1 MIERRKTRT
10 VMKGE
15 VPVGGDHP
23 VSIQTMTKVDTS
35 DVEKTVDEIRRLSA
49 AGAQI
54 VRVAVPG
61 AKAAKA
67 IKEIKPQVSVPI
79 VADIHFS
86 PALALKAIEAGAD
99 CIRINPGNIGKH
111 VKAIKDICRRCKDRG
126 ISMRIGG
133 NEGSIMDRKGIEVV
147 EHDTDPVVKMVDEV
161 LKNCEILESQGFRDI
176 VVSVKSHDPLET
188 IRAYTLIAGQCDYP
202 LHLGVTHAGTIE
214 QATIKTA
221 VAFGALLS
229 KGLGDTIR
237 VSITG
242 DPADE
247 VSVGRE
253 ILQCLGMRK
262 RGMEVYA
269 CPSCGRA
276 DVDVIKL
283 TAEVEE
289 VVKGLNLDV
298 RVAVMGCEVNG
309 PGEAAQADIGIAA
322 GRGWGYI
329 MQKGRILE
337 KVEADRLAA
346 ALRTHILRMRDE
358 GLIVPS
364 EEP

>member
-1 MIERRKTRT
+1 
-10 VMKGE
+10 MKGN

-23 VSIQTMTKVDTS
+23 VSVQTMTKVDTA
-35 DVEKTVDEIRRLSA
+35 DVETSVDEIRRLTA
-49 AGAQI
+49 AGADI
-54 VRVAVPG
+54 VRVSVPG

-67 IKEIKPQVSVPI
+67 IAEIKPQVTVPI

-111 VKAIKDICRRCKDRG
+111 VDAIREISRRCKDKG
-126 ISMRIGG
+126 VSMRVGG
-133 NEGSIMDRKGIEVV
+133 NEGSIMEREGIEVV

-161 LKNCEILESQGFRDI
+161 LKNCEILEGEGFRDI

-202 LHLGVTHAGTIE
+202 LHVGVTHAGTIE

-221 VAFGALLS
+221 TAFGALLS
-229 KGLGDTIR
+229 QGIGDTIR

-247 VSVGRE
+247 VRVGRE
-253 ILQCLGMRK
+253 ILQCLGLKK

-276 DVDVIKL
+276 DVDVMKL

-289 VVKGLNLDV
+289 VVKGLALDV

-337 KVEADRLAA
+337 KVKADDLAK
-346 ALRTHILRMRDE
+346 ALKTHILRMKDE
-358 GLIVPS
+358 GLIVAS
-364 EEP
+364 EEN

>member
-10 VMKGE
+10 VMKGN
-15 VPVGGDHP
+15 VPVGSEHP
-23 VSIQTMTKVDTS
+23 PTVQTMTKVDTA
-35 DVEKTVDEIRRLSA
+35 DVEASVDEIRRLAA
-49 AGAQI
+49 AGAEI
-54 VRVAVPG
+54 VRVSVPG

-67 IKEIKPQVSVPI
+67 IAEIKPRVKVPI

-86 PALALKAIEAGAD
+86 PALAFQAIEAGAD

-111 VKAIKDICRRCKDRG
+111 VEQVKEICRRCKDKG
-126 ISMRIGG
+126 ISMRVGG

-147 EHDTDPVVKMVDEV
+147 EHDTDPVEKMVREV
-161 LKNCEILESQGFRDI
+161 LVNCERLEAEGFRDI

-188 IRAYTLIAGQCDYP
+188 IRAYRLIAGQCDYP

-221 VAFGALLS
+221 VAFGSLLMD
-229 KGLGDTIR
+229 GIGDTIR

-247 VSVGRE
+247 VRVGRE
-253 ILQCLGMRK
+253 ILMCLGLRK
-262 RGMEVYA
+262 RGLEVYA

-276 DVDVIKL
+276 DVDVLKL
-283 TAEVEE
+283 TREVEAI
-289 VVKGLNLDV
+289 VKGLAIDV

-329 MQKGRILE
+329 MSKGRILE
-337 KVEADRLAA
+337 KVESAHLAERLKH
-346 ALRTHILRMRDE
+346 HIVRLKDE
-358 GLIVPS
+358 GVLAES
-364 EEP
+364 AK